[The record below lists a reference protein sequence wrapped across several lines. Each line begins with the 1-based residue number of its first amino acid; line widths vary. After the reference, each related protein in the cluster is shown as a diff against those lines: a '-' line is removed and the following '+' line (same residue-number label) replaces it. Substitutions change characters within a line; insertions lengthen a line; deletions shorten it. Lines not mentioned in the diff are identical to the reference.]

1 MRTVNKSQPDTF
13 GLFIQSRCHPFIA
26 NALWDRLGRNGE
38 PKPVWRTND
47 RGILKTLKDFLGLG
61 VNNSRRA
68 NAVFAFRVHI
78 TTPSVGKPAAKTGV
92 FNLSP
97 QRLFQAVC
105 RGFDAISHR
114 FGAILILFSRYSL
127 KLPSNAAF
135 IRISNHNSTPV
146 CEYL

>member
-68 NAVFAFRVHI
+68 NAVLLLGYTSPRQVLASLPPRPAFL
-78 TTPSVGKPAAKTGV
+78 T
-92 FNLSP
+92 
-97 QRLFQAVC
+97 
-105 RGFDAISHR
+105 
-114 FGAILILFSRYSL
+114 
-127 KLPSNAAF
+127 
-135 IRISNHNSTPV
+135 
-146 CEYL
+146 